1 MKTKTILASVL
12 FLATAASALATE
24 GVNLIGIGP
33 RQQGT
38 AGAGVAAAQD
48 STWLILNPAGLTD
61 LDNSVDA
68 SFQLFAPSRTINSTA
83 NPGSG
88 KQTDDSVFYIPSLS
102 AAFHLGDSKD
112 KYVGL
117 GLYGASGMGV
127 DYDLPRVGFS
137 TGDTR
142 TELSIAKLTAT
153 YAQSFDNGLSFGV
166 GPLLVLGRFRT
177 DMETSQI
184 GPPSAASSDSWDDA
198 AGVGA
203 IVGVNQKINDRL
215 RIGASYISEQF
226 MEDYDEYGT
235 LFADSLNLPQ
245 QLTAGVAYQLVESV
259 EVALDYRWIGW
270 GRLDTFGDQ
279 FGWEDQHIVKAG
291 ATWNATDKLTL
302 RAGVSHGNSPI
313 GAEDVF
319 PNALFP
325 AIMETH
331 LATGASYQ
339 FQSFALHFAYIHAL
353 EEELV
358 ASGPPEAGG
367 GTTISMVQNSAT
379 LGASWNF

>member
-1 MKTKTILASVL
+1 MKTKPFLASVL
-12 FLATAASALATE
+12 FLAAATAALATD

-61 LDNSVDA
+61 LERGVDA
-68 SFQLFAPSRTINSTA
+68 SFQLFAPSRTIDSTA

-88 KQTDDSVFYIPSLS
+88 KQKDDSVFYIPSLS
-102 AAFHLGDSKD
+102 AAFHLGQNKD
-112 KYVGL
+112 KFFGL

-127 DYDLPRVGFS
+127 DYDRPRVGFS

-153 YAQSFDNGLSFGV
+153 YAQSFDNGFSFGA

-177 DMETSQI
+177 DMETSQV

-198 AGVGA
+198 TGVGA

-215 RIGASYISEQF
+215 RIGASYITEQF
-226 MEDYDEYGT
+226 MQDYDEYGT

-245 QLTAGVAYQLVESV
+245 QLTAGVAYRLIDSL
-259 EVALDYRWIGW
+259 EVALDYRWLGW
-270 GRLDTFGDQ
+270 GQLDTFGDQ

-291 ATWNATDKLTL
+291 ATWNATEKLTL

-331 LATGASYQ
+331 LAAGASYQ
-339 FQSFALHFAYIHAL
+339 FASFALHFAFVHAL
-353 EEELV
+353 EEELSSN
-358 ASGPPEAGG
+358 AALEAGG
-367 GTTISMVQNSAT
+367 GTAISMFQNSAT
-379 LGASWNF
+379 LGASWSF